1 MYDAAMQDIHD
12 KLLVKGAKSGLTF
25 TAELIPTHSRVAE
38 KYVKSFFAV
47 TLQSQRS
54 RKYTLQRKQDHLVC
68 FLGGSLML
76 GATTVGQR
84 VAHPSRPPREHQF
97 TSIGKRDWETGYQL
111 IETCVDTHNTA
122 T

>member
-1 MYDAAMQDIHD
+1 
-12 KLLVKGAKSGLTF
+12 LPKSM
-25 TAELIPTHSRVAE
+25 VAP
-38 KYVKSFFAV
+38 FFAV
-47 TLQSQRS
+47 AFYSQKS

-84 VAHPSRPPREHQF
+84 GAHSSRPPQEHEF